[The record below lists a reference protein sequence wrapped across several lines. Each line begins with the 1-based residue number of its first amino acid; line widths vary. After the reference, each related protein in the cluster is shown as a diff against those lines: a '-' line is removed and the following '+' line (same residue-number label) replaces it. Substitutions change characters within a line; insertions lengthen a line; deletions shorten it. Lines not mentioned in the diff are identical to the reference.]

1 MERARRSAGARA
13 RRIVD
18 RRNRASALAPGGV
31 LLLDVYNSLLWHGA
45 ENDEEDEEESD
56 GDSAAAAADDGE
68 SDDAS
73 LLVRVQDEDE
83 RDWTVYEREPAV
95 DSEAQRITC
104 AYDFHEAPAA
114 DGGAEAAVFTET
126 LVHQYLLP
134 EQLVRLVDA
143 SGLAIEE
150 IFGGFDAEATFDP
163 VESEHV
169 VVVARR
175 KAAEPEAA

>member
-1 MERARRSAGARA
+1 MVELTLFCGVS
-13 RRIVD
+13 
-18 RRNRASALAPGGV
+18 APG
-31 LLLDVYNSLLWHGA
+31 LEPCH
-45 ENDEEDEEESD
+45 
-56 GDSAAAAADDGE
+56 GDSAAAAANDGE

-83 RDWTVYEREPAV
+83 RDWTVYEREPEV

-114 DGGAEAAVFTET
+114 DAGGGAEAAVFTET